1 VLVVGGVPIALLGT
15 GEAGHRTRFDDC
27 PNQAQIRR
35 RLAGHDAAGR
45 VAGVGAVEA
54 EANAA
59 HHLPHVVLGEIGV
72 GTAGTARGAVEAL
85 VDTAQEGDAIDVG
98 RLWMQL
104 KDLLKSH
111 VSPLARAALDR
122 ALGRP
127 SRFDPVLEEGDSVV

>member
-27 PNQAQIRR
+27 SDQAQIRR
-35 RLAGHDAAGR
+35 RLARHDAAGR

-59 HHLPHVVLGEIGV
+59 QHLPHVVLGEIGV
-72 GTAGTARGAVEAL
+72 GTAGTAGGTIEAL
-85 VDTAQEGDAIDVG
+85 FDTAQERVAIEAR
-98 RLWMQL
+98 RLWMRL
-104 KDLLKSH
+104 KDLLKCH
-111 VSPLARAALDR
+111 VSPLARAASDR